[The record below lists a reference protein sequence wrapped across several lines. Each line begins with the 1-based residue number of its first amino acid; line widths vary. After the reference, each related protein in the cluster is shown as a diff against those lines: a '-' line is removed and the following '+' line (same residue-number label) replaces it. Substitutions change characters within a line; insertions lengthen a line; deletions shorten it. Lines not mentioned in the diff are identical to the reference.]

1 MRLIPALLITL
12 FSTAPALAA
21 GPEKVATLDRTLWPA
36 AITDQAGFNR
46 ASEAE
51 ILSFVRV
58 MHSTA
63 LQTEADIRNLTGLE
77 QINTTSVQ
85 QWADKTRNRLLHSY
99 AQACAQCTDARNWQ
113 SMTVRAQREWP
124 AELTDW
130 AAASDK
136 FYRRYLYEQVR
147 LAALFPRITS
157 EIDTLSAQQ
166 EVTGFELTDGQF
178 LLTYDDGPAAD
189 NKGENRTQKLAD
201 ALRQDDIHA
210 FFFVLGARLQQQQ
223 PDKNWYL
230 QQCLGSHGYE
240 HKSHQKWDNWKGS
253 LNDTRTLL
261 STYQPGP
268 FWMRPPYGQRTLEMV
283 NELASQQEK
292 IMLWNIDSQDW
303 NRKLTDQ
310 QVQDRVLTL
319 MLLWRRGIILYHDIH
334 GRALQN
340 LPALNQF
347 VKATDQ
353 QWLDCRTLAASLQSQ
368 S

>member
-1 MRLIPALLITL
+1 MRRICSLLIVL
-12 FSTAPALAA
+12 ISASPAQAA
-21 GPEKVATLDRTLWPA
+21 GPEKIATLDRTLWPGT
-36 AITDQAGFNR
+36 ISGQAGFNR
-46 ASEAE
+46 ASAAE

-58 MHSTA
+58 LQSTP
-63 LQTEADIRNLTGLE
+63 LQTEADILNLTGLE

-85 QWADKTRNRLLHSY
+85 QWADKTHSRLLQNY
-99 AQACAQCTDARNWQ
+99 AHACDQCDAAG
-113 SMTVRAQREWP
+113 SWP
-124 AELTDW
+124 ALVTAAQTTLPATLSGW

-157 EIDTLSAQQ
+157 EIDTLSPQQ
-166 EVTGFELTDGQF
+166 EVTGSELQDGHF

-189 NKGENRTQKLAD
+189 NKGENRTQALTD

-210 FFFVLGARLQQQQ
+210 FFFVLGERLQQQQ
-223 PDKNWYL
+223 PDKKLYD

-240 HKSHQKWDNWKGS
+240 HKSHQKWDNWKSS

-261 STYQPGP
+261 NTYQPGP
-268 FWMRPPYGQRTLEMV
+268 FWLRPPYGQRTPELV
-283 NELASQQEK
+283 SELASHQEK

-310 QVQDRVLTL
+310 QVQDRVITL

-340 LPALNQF
+340 LPALNRF
-347 VKATDQ
+347 VKDTRQ
-353 QWLDCRTLAASLQSQ
+353 QWLDCRTLTDTSPLHP
-368 S
+368 